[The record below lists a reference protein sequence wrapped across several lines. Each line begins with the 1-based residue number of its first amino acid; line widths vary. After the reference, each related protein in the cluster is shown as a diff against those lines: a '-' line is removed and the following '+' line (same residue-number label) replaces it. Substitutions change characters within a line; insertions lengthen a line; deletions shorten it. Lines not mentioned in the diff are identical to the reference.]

1 MELFQQ
7 QWDCIG
13 KFFQV
18 GIDWW
23 YVIVHIHIF
32 NNIIKYFQ
40 WERKQW
46 WKRFLLFTFSRHH
59 YILIFR
65 CIWND
70 ILIVFFFRFPIIHR
84 RCWWL
89 RLSIILSLRQR
100 LVRIVL
106 YDSFE
111 VTGLKKNVDGYWCG
125 SSGGEV
131 IGTRD
136 KSLSGWRRW
145 CTSGSRSSC
154 CFLNTLALILPRY
167 FRCSKLKSI
176 FLTVS
181 PNVNG

>member
-100 LVRIVL
+100 LVRIVIIWFVWS
-106 YDSFE
+106 DR
-111 VTGLKKNVDGYWCG
+111 TQKKCG
-125 SSGGEV
+125 WILVWV
-131 IGTRD
+131 IGR
-136 KSLSGWRRW
+136 
-145 CTSGSRSSC
+145 GSDW
-154 CFLNTLALILPRY
+154 Y
-167 FRCSKLKSI
+167 K
-176 FLTVS
+176 
-181 PNVNG
+181 G